1 MEGMVSGQ
9 EIAQS
14 CCFGA
19 CVLVSLDSFCLHCSS
34 CCFFIFPF
42 VGAITGDDPVTPSQN
57 WDSAQAFFHDIKP
70 PLYDQFRVTVVE
82 DADGNCFNGYMTEGA
97 ASMLNP
103 LPLFCTLIVFY
114 LVKWF

>member
-1 MEGMVSGQ
+1 M
-9 EIAQS
+9 
-14 CCFGA
+14 
-19 CVLVSLDSFCLHCSS
+19 
-34 CCFFIFPF
+34 
-42 VGAITGDDPVTPSQN
+42 GAITGDDPVTPSQN